1 MFKFPF
7 TNYQE
12 LNLDWIIKQVKN
24 LLEVTKHDVEV
35 VEQYENRLVLAEQA
49 AQTAE
54 ENSNN
59 AITRAEAATSN
70 AERALTQTVIN
81 TNDITSLSTDAT
93 IINNKIGDLSQLQTE
108 HKNNLVSAIND
119 AAATGGGGGGGAVAS
134 VNGKTGVVVLDAS
147 DVGALPDSTE
157 IPTKTS
163 DLTNDSGFVNASGAA
178 AAAPVQSVNGQTGDV
193 IISGSGAVDS
203 VNGKTGVVVLDASD
217 VGALPDSTEIPTKTS
232 DLTNDSGFVNASGAA
247 AAAPVQSVNGQTGN
261 VVISGSL
268 PTVTTADNGKL
279 LQVVNGV
286 WSAATIPNAN
296 GVDF

>member
-178 AAAPVQSVNGQTGDV
+178 AAAPVQSVNGQTG
-193 IISGSGAVDS
+193 
-203 VNGKTGVVVLDASD
+203 
-217 VGALPDSTEIPTKTS
+217 
-232 DLTNDSGFVNASGAA
+232 
-247 AAAPVQSVNGQTGN
+247 N

>member
-163 DLTNDSGFVNASGAA
+163 DLTNDSGFVNARGAA
-178 AAAPVQSVNGQTGDV
+178 AASPVQSVNGQTGDV

-268 PTVTTADNGKL
+268 PTVTTADSGKL